1 MSVTETKKSNLRKA
15 FDRKNDLNLD
25 LTTEQFIAL
34 NDILCDLANQEFE
47 KGLNKG
53 MEISKMFNK

>member
-1 MSVTETKKSNLRKA
+1 MATEQKKSNLAKA
-15 FDRKNDLNLD
+15 FEKKNALNLD

-53 MEISKMFNK
+53 LEIGNMFNQ

>member
-1 MSVTETKKSNLRKA
+1 MSTEQKKSNLAKA
-15 FDRKNDLNLD
+15 FEKKNALNLD

-53 MEISKMFNK
+53 LEIGNMFNQ

>member
-1 MSVTETKKSNLRKA
+1 MSTEQKKSNLAKA
-15 FDRKNDLNLD
+15 FEKKNALNLD
-25 LTTEQFIAL
+25 LTTEQFISL

-53 MEISKMFNK
+53 LEIGNMFNQ

>member
-1 MSVTETKKSNLRKA
+1 MVTEQKKSNLAKA
-15 FDRKNDLNLD
+15 FEKKNALNLD

-34 NDILCDLANQEFE
+34 NDIMCDLATKEFE

-53 MEISKMFNK
+53 LEIGNMFNR

>member
-1 MSVTETKKSNLRKA
+1 MVTEQKKSNLRKA
-15 FDRKNDLNLD
+15 FDRKNALNLN

-53 MEISKMFNK
+53 MEIANMFNQ

>member
-1 MSVTETKKSNLRKA
+1 MATETKKSNLRKA

-34 NDILCDLANQEFE
+34 NDILCDLATQEFE

-53 MEISKMFNK
+53 LEIGNKYNR

>member
-1 MSVTETKKSNLRKA
+1 MATETKKSNLEKA
-15 FDRKNDLNLD
+15 FEKKNALNLD
-25 LTTEQFIAL
+25 LTTEQFISL

-53 MEISKMFNK
+53 LEIGNMFNQ

>member
-1 MSVTETKKSNLRKA
+1 MLTEQKKSNLAKA
-15 FDRKNDLNLD
+15 FEKKNALNLD
-25 LTTEQFIAL
+25 LTTEQFISL

-53 MEISKMFNK
+53 LEIGNMFNQ

>member
-1 MSVTETKKSNLRKA
+1 MATEQKKSNLAKA
-15 FDRKNDLNLD
+15 FEKKNALNLD

-53 MEISKMFNK
+53 LEIGNMFNK

>member
-1 MSVTETKKSNLRKA
+1 MATETKKSNLEKA
-15 FDRKNDLNLD
+15 FEKKNALNLD

-53 MEISKMFNK
+53 LEIGNMFNQ

>member
-1 MSVTETKKSNLRKA
+1 MATEQKKSNLAKA
-15 FDRKNDLNLD
+15 FEKKNALNLD
-25 LTTEQFIAL
+25 LTTEQFISL

-53 MEISKMFNK
+53 LEIGNMFNQ

>member
-1 MSVTETKKSNLRKA
+1 MATETKKSNLAKA
-15 FDRKNDLNLD
+15 FEKKNALNLD
-25 LTTEQFIAL
+25 LTTEQFISL

-53 MEISKMFNK
+53 LEIGNMFNQ

>member
-1 MSVTETKKSNLRKA
+1 MATETKQSNLAKA
-15 FDRKNDLNLD
+15 FERKNDLKLN
-25 LTTEQFIAL
+25 LTTDEFIAL

-53 MEISKMFNK
+53 L